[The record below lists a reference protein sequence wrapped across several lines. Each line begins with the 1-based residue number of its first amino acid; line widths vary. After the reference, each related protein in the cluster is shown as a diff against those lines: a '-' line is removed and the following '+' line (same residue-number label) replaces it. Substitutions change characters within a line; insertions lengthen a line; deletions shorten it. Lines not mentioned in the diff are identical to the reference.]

1 MMQEK
6 LKKLFEEI
14 NLEDNLLSYFNGA
27 NIEKIVVYDQTKQ
40 IDFIINMLIL
50 KKFKIKYSMLIKLN
64 IVIHK

>member
-27 NIEKIVVYDQTKQ
+27 SIEKIVVYDQTKQ
-40 IDFIINMLIL
+40 IDFIINTKEVLPIDVYNNVL
-50 KKFKIKYSMLIKLN
+50 D
-64 IVIHK
+64 